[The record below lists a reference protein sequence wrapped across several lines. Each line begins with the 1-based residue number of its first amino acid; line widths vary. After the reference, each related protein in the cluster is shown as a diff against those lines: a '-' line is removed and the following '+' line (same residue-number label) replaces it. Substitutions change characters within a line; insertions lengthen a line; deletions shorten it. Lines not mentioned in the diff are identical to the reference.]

1 MLLFSPQKDSGS
13 HERPTG
19 WYHKKSRCCARMCHL
34 DFILFEEE
42 NMKNTLSTRTHYFVK
57 KTPIFD
63 RFVHPFVECGHIYTC
78 GLPASAVAIISGWG
92 GLEMWGTGALTG
104 SPRGRRTHKVVI
116 HQQRRRR
123 NTAFLKLFL
132 INIWETNP
140 AVDTR
145 SARSLK
151 KFQFCGCK
159 GAPLPKISVPRIC
172 PTSQG
177 E

>member
-34 DFILFEEE
+34 DFILFEEK

-57 KTPIFD
+57 KAPIFD

-92 GLEMWGTGALTG
+92 RFGNVGYRSSPGPPGGEGHIKWWYTSRGDGETQPSWNCFWLTSG
-104 SPRGRRTHKVVI
+104 KQILLWTPARQEAWRSFNFVAAKWPHF
-116 HQQRRRR
+116 QR
-123 NTAFLKLFL
+123 
-132 INIWETNP
+132 
-140 AVDTR
+140 
-145 SARSLK
+145 
-151 KFQFCGCK
+151 
-159 GAPLPKISVPRIC
+159 RIC

>member
-1 MLLFSPQKDSGS
+1 MLCKDVSPWF
-13 HERPTG
+13 HPLWR
-19 WYHKKSRCCARMCHL
+19 KK
-34 DFILFEEE
+34 

-57 KTPIFD
+57 KAPIFD

-92 GLEMWGTGALTG
+92 RFGNVGYRS
-104 SPRGRRTHKVVI
+104 SPGPPGGRRTHKVVI
-116 HQQRRRR
+116 HQQRSRR

-159 GAPLPKISVPRIC
+159 VAPLPKISMPRIC